1 MYQTSQIFFETE
13 VLNGLLGQTL
23 YCEGKSWV
31 LQLTFVMLNCDSQ
44 LLLFSQ
50 NLGLNIEILIYLPR
64 K

>member
-1 MYQTSQIFFETE
+1 ME

-23 YCEGKSWV
+23 YCEGKSWF
-31 LQLTFVMLNCDSQ
+31 LQLTFVMLNYDSQ